1 LRVEVLQSRS
11 GTLGTRV
18 FWVEEDVALLAVDA
32 GSQNKIVLAQL
43 GVDPADDLISLWVK
57 DSLLG
62 ENAIDPTRVFI
73 ATDKA
78 VTAKDGKV
86 VMELTVK

>member
-1 LRVEVLQSRS
+1 LAA
-11 GTLGTRV
+11 LGQAR
-18 FWVEEDVALLAVDA
+18 AAA
-32 GSQNKIVLAQL
+32 
-43 GVDPADDLISLWVK
+43 VK